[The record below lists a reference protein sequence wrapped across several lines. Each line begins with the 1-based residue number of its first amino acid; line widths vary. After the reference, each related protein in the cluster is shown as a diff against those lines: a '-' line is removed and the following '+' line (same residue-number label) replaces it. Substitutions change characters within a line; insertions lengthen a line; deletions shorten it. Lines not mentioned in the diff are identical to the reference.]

1 MARPFLVIVSGI
13 PGAGKTTLAEELG
26 RRLAVPVLAKDAI
39 KEGISRTEGASATYG
54 GSISERTFAS
64 LFECARVLLDA
75 RCSLIVEAAFH
86 RSRFETEAASLL
98 ARSQPRLICCTV
110 AASLAARRYEERARA
125 GGPARF
131 AHPDELIIDLMR
143 KDRFD
148 WAAYD
153 LAPLDL
159 MSLVVDTT
167 DAYVPGIDE
176 IAAFATS

>member
-1 MARPFLVIVSGI
+1 VIVSGV

-26 RRLAVPVLAKDAI
+26 RRLAVPVLAKDLI

-54 GSISERTFAS
+54 GSIAERTFAS

-75 RCSLIVEAAFH
+75 RCSLIIEAAFH
-86 RSRFETEAASLL
+86 RSRFEAEAASLL
-98 ARSQPRLICCTV
+98 ARAEPRLICCTV
-110 AASLAARRYEERARA
+110 ALPLAARRYEERARA

-131 AHPDELIIDLMR
+131 AHPDELFIELMHT
-143 KDRFD
+143 DRLD
-148 WAAYD
+148 WDVYN
-153 LAPLDL
+153 LEPLDL
-159 MSLVVDTT
+159 TSLVVDTT

>member
-1 MARPFLVIVSGI
+1 VIVSGI

-26 RRLAVPVLAKDAI
+26 RRLAVPVLAKDVI
-39 KEGISRTEGASATYG
+39 T
-54 GSISERTFAS
+54 
-64 LFECARVLLDA
+64 
-75 RCSLIVEAAFH
+75 
-86 RSRFETEAASLL
+86 
-98 ARSQPRLICCTV
+98 
-110 AASLAARRYEERARA
+110 ASLAARRYEARARA

-143 KDRFD
+143 KDRLD

-159 MSLVVDTT
+159 TSLVVDTT
-167 DAYVPGIDE
+167 DAYVPAIDE